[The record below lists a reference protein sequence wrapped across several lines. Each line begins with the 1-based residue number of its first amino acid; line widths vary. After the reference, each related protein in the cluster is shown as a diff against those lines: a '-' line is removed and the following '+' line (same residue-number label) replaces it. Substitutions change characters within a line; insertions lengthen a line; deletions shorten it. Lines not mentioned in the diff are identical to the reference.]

1 MPGNKKKEC
10 DNMLKLFDEV
20 QGTKNE
26 ISALVT
32 RGLRIRNDDQAL
44 HRILREIKEKL

>member
-1 MPGNKKKEC
+1 MPANKKKKC

-20 QGTKNE
+20 QETKNQ
-26 ISALVT
+26 IGILTA
-32 RGLRIRNDDQAL
+32 RGLKIRNDDQAL